1 MIERLREALAATGHD
16 LGGAEL
22 LDVLWLARAM
32 AGHPADGA
40 DRADAATGGQEGE
53 PHADP
58 REAPDEPAEGPAAE
72 AATAPGTPRTRP
84 DAPHEPRDT
93 GARRALYT
101 GQSTGSPATGTAAS
115 PLRVPVP
122 RSLPRAGQ
130 LARALRP
137 LRTYRA
143 HPTRTVPDVEATV
156 RATAESGLLD
166 VVSRAEPE
174 PARDAVVLVDD
185 APSMRAWHSLV
196 PEIARLLRRSGVFR
210 TVHVRHLSPQ
220 RPRVRGRGAPAA
232 STLTLLLTD
241 GVHPAWA
248 GPTMGRAVAAWRHR
262 GPVAVLNPLPRRLW
276 RGTALDPQP
285 RPLTGGGAAPLPVLP
300 LEPGAVAS
308 WLRALARPGAELPVD
323 AALFTAQEPTG
334 RADEPE
340 SLPADRLIARFRGA
354 FSPGAYRL
362 AVRLAAVGPTTPA
375 EMQLV
380 RQATLPDSTAAH
392 VAEVLVGGLL
402 VPVSEAGPRY
412 DFRPGVRELL
422 ASGLSRADALDVQE
436 AVGRALA
443 PHWGRHPDAAAL
455 VADDDGREGV
465 PEGATAFATR
475 DAPPEPVPPAPEEAP
490 EEEPERA
497 GGPGDVL
504 LRTTA
509 HRIEAESAAGGVAL
523 RLAER
528 FVARHGHRP
537 GAGEVRA
544 WERAL
549 PHLARRLI
557 DAGLGDVEMLVEY
570 QLPRTSRRADVV
582 LAGRHPVTGEPSYV
596 VVEMKGWSQAEASE
610 DDPLILRVDGFTHAV
625 LHPLEQVRGY
635 VDFLTS
641 HHQELAERPQLI
653 AGVAYLPN
661 ATEFGVA
668 SLYEV
673 PQDDRARLYTA
684 GHGGLL
690 LDFLRA
696 RFAPGSDTSAADA
709 LLAARTAPTRQ
720 LMAVAAEEVRERRQF
735 VLLDEQQLAY
745 EMVSRTVRAAVRRS
759 GEKEVVVVTGGP
771 GTGKSVIGLS
781 LVGELYRQ
789 GVSVLHATGSSA
801 STTTLRKA
809 AGARKREVRDL
820 FTYFNSFMD
829 AEPDGVDVL
838 VCDEAHRI
846 RATSANRYTPASRR
860 TDRPQIDELIDA
872 AKVPVFLL
880 DEHQMVRPGET
891 GTVEGIRA
899 AARAK
904 GLTCRVIG
912 LDEQFRSG
920 GSAAYVPWVLRLL
933 GFDRGGPAAWR
944 PEDRMRVLVARTPQE
959 LEEFLERRRAEGYS
973 ARITAGYCWPWTRPA
988 DGTLPLDVRIGDWH
1002 RPWHVS
1008 GERAVAGAPPAALW
1022 ATDPAGFGQIGSVY
1036 AAQGF
1041 EYDWNG
1047 VVIGPDLVWRD
1058 DRWVTDRT
1066 ASRDPA
1072 LHRRSVPDADVDAL
1086 IRTAYKVLLT
1096 RGAIGTVLYATDD
1109 ETRHKLSELVAG
1121 TVTLG
1126 RDTGNPV
1133 ANPGEWS

>member
-16 LGGAEL
+16 VGGAEL
-22 LDVLWLARAM
+22 LDVLWLARVM
-32 AGHPADGA
+32 AGGAQDGTDPAYRASGA
-40 DRADAATGGQEGE
+40 GRGDAHAEG
-53 PHADP
+53 
-58 REAPDEPAEGPAAE
+58 REAPDDPAEGPAGPGG
-72 AATAPGTPRTRP
+72 TAPGTPQAP
-84 DAPHEPRDT
+84 PAAPHGLRDAGT
-93 GARRALYT
+93 RRALYT
-101 GQSTGSPATGTAAS
+101 GQGTGHSATGTAAR

-122 RSLPRAGQ
+122 RALPRAGQ

-137 LRTYRA
+137 LRTYRG

-156 RATAESGLLD
+156 RAAAESGLLD

-174 PARDAVVLVDD
+174 PACDAVVLVDD
-185 APSMRAWHSLV
+185 APSMQAWRSLV
-196 PEIARLLRRSGVFR
+196 PEIERLLRRSGVFR
-210 TVHVRHLSPQ
+210 TVHVRHLSPR
-220 RPRVRGRGAPAA
+220 RPRVRGQGAPAA

-248 GPTMGRAVAAWRHR
+248 GPEMRRAVTAWRRR

-285 RPLTGGGAAPLPVLP
+285 RPLTGGGDIPLPVLP

-323 AALFTAQEPTG
+323 TALFTAGETG
-334 RADEPE
+334 ERTEAPE
-340 SLPADRLIARFRGA
+340 ELPADRLIARFRGA

-362 AVRLAAVGPTTPA
+362 AVRLAAVGPTTPG

-380 RQATLPDSTAAH
+380 RLATLPDSTAAH

-402 VPVSEAGPRY
+402 TPLPGAGPRY
-412 DFRPGVRELL
+412 DFKPGVRELL
-422 ASGLSRADALDVQE
+422 ASGLSRADALDVRD
-436 AVGRALA
+436 AVGRVLE

-455 VADDDGREGV
+455 VADDDGPERV

-475 DAPPEPVPPAPEEAP
+475 GEPAAPEPPRRETESGSAQGRGA
-490 EEEPERA
+490 A
-497 GGPGDVL
+497 L

-509 HRIEAESAAGGVAL
+509 HRVEAQSATGAL
-523 RLAER
+523 ALLLTER
-528 FVARHGHRP
+528 FTAWHGHRP
-537 GAGEVRA
+537 GGAEVRA
-544 WERAL
+544 WERSL
-549 PHLARRLI
+549 PHLARRLV
-557 DAGLGDVEMLVEY
+557 DAGLGDIEMLVDY
-570 QLPRTSRRADVV
+570 QLPLTSRRADVV
-582 LAGRHPVTGEPSYV
+582 LAGRHPADGEPSYV
-596 VVEMKGWSQAEASE
+596 VVEMKGWREAAVLE
-610 DDPLILRVDGFTHAV
+610 DDAVLVAVDGYSRPV

-635 VDFLTS
+635 VDYLMS
-641 HHQELAERPQLI
+641 HHQELADRPWLVT
-653 AGVAYLPN
+653 GVAYLPN
-661 ATEFGVA
+661 ATQFGVA
-668 SLYEV
+668 TLYEV
-673 PQDDRARLYTA
+673 EQDDRARLYTSD
-684 GHGGLL
+684 HGGLL

-696 RFAPGSDTSAADA
+696 RFAPGPDTSAADS
-709 LLAARTAPTRQ
+709 LLAARAVPARQ
-720 LMAVAAEEVRERRQF
+720 LMAVAAQEVRERAQF
-735 VLLDEQQLAY
+735 VLLDEQQVAY
-745 EMVSRTVRAAVRRS
+745 ETVYRAVRAALGRTRE
-759 GEKEVVVVTGGP
+759 GQKEVVVVTGGP
-771 GTGKSVIGLS
+771 GTGKSVIALS
-781 LVGELYRQ
+781 LVGALYRQ

-801 STTTLRKA
+801 FTTTLRKV
-809 AGARKREVRDL
+809 AGARKREVGGL
-820 FTYFNSFMD
+820 FRYFNSFMD

-846 RATSANRYTPASRR
+846 RGTSANRFTPASRR
-860 TDRPQIDELIDA
+860 TGRPQIDELIDA
-872 AKVPVFLL
+872 ARVPVFLL

-891 GTVEGIRA
+891 GTAEGIRA

-904 GLTCRVIG
+904 GLGCRIVG
-912 LDEQFRSG
+912 LDEQFRSA

-933 GFDRGGPAAWR
+933 GFDGGPPAAWR
-944 PEDRMRVLVARTPQE
+944 PEDRMRVLVARTPWDM
-959 LEEFLERRRAEGYS
+959 EEFLERRRDEGYS
-973 ARITAGYCWPWTRPA
+973 ARITAGYCWPWTRPT
-988 DGTLPLDVRIGDWH
+988 DGTLPPDVRIGDWH
-1002 RPWHVS
+1002 RPWNLS

-1066 ASRDPA
+1066 ASKDPA
-1072 LHRRSVPDADVDAL
+1072 FRPSSVSDTDVDRL
-1086 IRTAYKVLLT
+1086 IRNAYKVLLT
-1096 RGAIGTVLYATDD
+1096 RGVVGTVLYATDD

-1126 RDTGNPV
+1126 RDAGNPV